1 MAAGIVLSIEDIRA
15 VRPIAME
22 AAVRTPLVALRGTD
36 IHLKL
41 ENLQPIGSFKIRGA
55 HAQIEALRPAATL
68 TASAGNMAQ
77 AVAFCSRRLG
87 IACTVVVPDHAPR
100 AKTDA
105 VERLGGRVIRV
116 PFERWWRTFED
127 RAFPGVDAAFIHPFA
142 HPKMLAGN
150 GTIGLEILED
160 LPDVETVLVPWGGGG
175 LACGIAVALRALKPD
190 VKIYACE
197 VDVAAPL
204 SASWRAGS
212 PRTIEYRKS
221 FVDGIGAKA
230 VFPEMFEAAR
240 GLLDGVATASVD
252 EIRAAVRDIVLQMRV
267 VPEGAGAVAPAV
279 ARRLSGRIACIV
291 SGGSI
296 DGAVLA
302 EILS

>member
-105 VERLGGRVIRV
+105 EERLGGRVIRV
-116 PFERWWRTFED
+116 PFERWW
-127 RAFPGVDAAFIHPFA
+127 
-142 HPKMLAGN
+142 
-150 GTIGLEILED
+150 
-160 LPDVETVLVPWGGGG
+160 
-175 LACGIAVALRALKPD
+175 
-190 VKIYACE
+190 
-197 VDVAAPL
+197 
-204 SASWRAGS
+204 AGS

-252 EIRAAVRDIVLQMRV
+252 EIRAAVRDIVLEARV
-267 VPEGAGAVAPAV
+267 VPEGAGAVALAV
-279 ARRLSGRIACIV
+279 ARRMSGRIACIV